1 VAGWRELNREAT
13 CKGKIK
19 ELNAGYRLPQMA
31 KAEAALEV

>member
-1 VAGWRELNREAT
+1 VAGWRQPNREAI

-19 ELNAGYRLPQMA
+19 ELNAGYSLPQMA